1 MRASKSGGAR
11 GCCQP
16 PLQTSEEF
24 LGWGF
29 TTRHDAGSCRKR
41 ATALGGE
48 SPLCQPLRTVAVAVD
63 EDSLL
68 DMIRAHASI
77 KAGVGG
83 EGARN
88 PLFGI

>member
-1 MRASKSGGAR
+1 M
-11 GCCQP
+11 
-16 PLQTSEEF
+16 QTSEECGS

-48 SPLCQPLRTVAVAVD
+48 SPPLPTTMRTVAIAVD

-83 EGARN
+83 GGRGAQS
-88 PLFGI
+88 LIWDLGTIKECGHC